1 MPEVAIILILFRNTR
16 LTSWWARPS
25 EGPGSVAWPSPP
37 PSWSG
42 RPSNGY
48 QWWQHHF
55 NFVQEYTI
63 NQLVGAAFG
72 AAGQRCMA
80 LTMARRGR
88 GGQALNTR
96 GGNHFDFVQEYT
108 INQLVGA
115 AFGAAGQ
122 RCMALTTAVVV
133 GEARHWIPE
142 VAEKAAKLKLSA
154 GMHDTIFNVKGTL
167 SRDEKFYL

>member
-1 MPEVAIILILFRNTR
+1 MALTTAVVVGEARHWMLEVAIILILFRRTR
-16 LTSWWARPS
+16 LTSWRARPS
-25 EGPGSVAWPSPP
+25 GRPGSVAWLSPR
-37 PSWSG
+37 PSWSV
-42 RPSNGY
+42 S
-48 QWWQHHF
+48 
-55 NFVQEYTI
+55 
-63 NQLVGAAFG
+63 
-72 AAGQRCMA
+72 
-80 LTMARRGR
+80 
-88 GGQALNTR
+88 QALETR

-154 GMHDTIFNVKGTL
+154 GMHYVHNFHP
-167 SRDEKFYL
+167 